1 MNDEKIFELFQRISD
16 QLRETTDSLRQ
27 IISNH
32 ETRIVVLEQKK
43 NDDWKTT
50 LLLLL
55 AKAMPILDVSPGI
68 LSISEYAS
76 VVNSLGRIYTPRL
89 MACAEEKELMKMYHI
104 G

>member
-1 MNDEKIFELFQRISD
+1 MNDEKIFELFQKISD

-55 AKAMPILDVSPGI
+55 AKAMLIGGVCLAAVTGASGI
-68 LSISEYAS
+68 VAKIFG
-76 VVNSLGRIYTPRL
+76 VG
-89 MACAEEKELMKMYHI
+89 
-104 G
+104 